1 MIYNWFNIYMYDYLE
16 NYILWWVIVIH
27 SGTSHSNE
35 GPADG
40 SFFFFRDTRSC
51 IEGDDSPAVFPWL
64 NKNQFKGTT
73 NGHETDSG
81 SKIIRQIL
89 LVLEP
94 ELVL

>member
-1 MIYNWFNIYMYDYLE
+1 MGKPWDFLQENIL
-16 NYILWWVIVIH
+16 I
-27 SGTSHSNE
+27 ST
-35 GPADG
+35 
-40 SFFFFRDTRSC
+40 DTRSC

-81 SKIIRQIL
+81 SKIIQQIL